1 MLFPLKAIVRSSSRP
16 SWLVALVL
24 YSSCSLYFYLRKTN
38 KTKRNLA
45 TLVENVA
52 LISSRKHLLF
62 FLLLPPQIST
72 RKDDGHNFFWLLC
85 VEKDNWF
92 GPSLVVVVVVLVV
105 RFVRLP
111 MDQMARPNG
120 KRSPQ
125 HIGAKKR
132 EREREKVSCIIPPH
146 PPFKMTPIVLGVLP
160 ARVTV
165 VARFSCVHL
174 GHAWAELKG
183 TGQFQKKDGRCKE
196 NVNILRIEG
205 RTKEE
210 EERQTLDVTGR
221 H

>member
-1 MLFPLKAIVRSSSRP
+1 MFFILLPSKNKQNKTKLGDVGRERGIFFFPFFPLKFPREKMTDTTFSDCCVSKRTIDSAPPLLLLLSFLLFDLFVYRWTR
-16 SWLVALVL
+16 WRALME
-24 YSSCSLYFYLRKTN
+24 N
-38 KTKRNLA
+38 GPPN
-45 TLVENVA
+45 TLV
-52 LISSRKHLLF
+52 
-62 FLLLPPQIST
+62 P
-72 RKDDGHNFFWLLC
+72 
-85 VEKDNWF
+85 
-92 GPSLVVVVVVLVV
+92 
-105 RFVRLP
+105 
-111 MDQMARPNG
+111 
-120 KRSPQ
+120 
-125 HIGAKKR
+125 KR
-132 EREREKVSCIIPPH
+132 EKEREKVSCIIPPH